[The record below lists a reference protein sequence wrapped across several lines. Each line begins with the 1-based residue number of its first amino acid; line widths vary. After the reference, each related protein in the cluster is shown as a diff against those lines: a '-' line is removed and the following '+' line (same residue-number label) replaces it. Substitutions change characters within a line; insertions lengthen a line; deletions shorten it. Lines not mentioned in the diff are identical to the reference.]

1 MIGEGGVGN
10 VVGGWRGL
18 VVSVCRGKGARMADQ
33 QRRPRHPLDRD
44 HQPSVA
50 RRQRRRV
57 PAGGVSA
64 ADLSFRNPLS
74 RTCHFRNPPI
84 CPSGT
89 RMNSVCLDRYR

>member
-33 QRRPRHPLDRD
+33 QRRPCHPLDRD
-44 HQPSVA
+44 HQLGVA
-50 RRQRRRV
+50 RRQCRRSV
-57 PAGGVSA
+57 LQEPAA
-64 ADLSFRNPLS
+64 

-89 RMNSVCLDRYR
+89 RMNSVCLDRYQ